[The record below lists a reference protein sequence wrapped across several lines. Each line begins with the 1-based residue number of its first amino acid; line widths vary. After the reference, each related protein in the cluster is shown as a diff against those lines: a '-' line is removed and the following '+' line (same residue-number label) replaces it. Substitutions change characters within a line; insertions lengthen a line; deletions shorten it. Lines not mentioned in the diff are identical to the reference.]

1 MKVHRPPRLALIML
15 KWIMPEAIYDDV
27 SGDLVELFH
36 WRIKRMSLF
45 KARLYFVKDTLFSMR
60 NISLRRKVSHKNST
74 AMFKNYFKV
83 AYRNIVRHK
92 FYSFANTFSLAFGI
106 ASTLLIALFVK
117 SELSFDDFHTKSEQ
131 LYRLNKYVNSE
142 SGVTKS
148 DESSG
153 LFGPTMV
160 EEFPEV
166 LAAMRYEGAG
176 NVALTNKEKSIRVPR
191 VSYVDGNFFEV
202 FDFKLLEGNPADAL
216 VRPSTLVLTESTAF
230 ALFGDENPIN
240 QVVRAMGGF
249 DYIVTGI
256 VANPPKNSHIQFNAL
271 ASWSTTVP
279 GVGPLNRQWMNN
291 WGTQGI
297 STYLLLAPSSDV
309 TALEAK
315 LPTFEQKHMPE
326 RAERYD
332 MYLQPFSDI
341 YLKSAD
347 ITFSKAMTGTRFI
360 YVLASVALAILLIA
374 IFNYVNIS
382 TAKATVRSKEV
393 GVRKVIGARRKQL
406 ILQHL
411 VESLV
416 MVLLATVIGGVLVA
430 LALPTF
436 NEFTSR
442 TLALTDID
450 TMMSLTMIGL
460 ILLIT
465 LVSGIYPALMIAGFK
480 TINVLKGSGNNQQ
493 GNLARQ
499 LLITFQFVITIVM
512 IAATAMISR
521 QTNFIQSVDLGYNNE
536 NVLMTEFSDAIY
548 EDRGPFVEA
557 LKANQY
563 TSDFALSQ
571 QTPVMSNIGYS
582 VFLGGLEE
590 NEVDVRLFRIDDK
603 FIDFYDMNLLAG
615 RNLDREIVTDRT
627 AVVINETM
635 LKLTG
640 WDEPIG
646 KTMRIGSDGPLF
658 TVIGVVEDFNFRSL
672 HSEVQPIVMQGTNR
686 PYSLSIKVTEA
697 TRADAVQALQD
708 IWMKHEPSE
717 PLSYSFLEDDLAA
730 FYDNENNILQAIM
743 IFAVI
748 SILISCFGLY
758 GLTAFTVERKFKEIG
773 IRKALG
779 AGESSILYMINKRFM
794 IITMIAFALAMP
806 LAWYLITQ
814 WLQGFAYRAP
824 LGADVFLIALSVT
837 VFITVATISLQT
849 LKAARTNPVKAL
861 RME

>member
-1 MKVHRPPRLALIML
+1 MKSHKPPRLALLIL

-36 WRIKRMSLF
+36 WRIKHKGLLN
-45 KARLYFVKDTLFSMR
+45 ARLYFVKDTLFSMR
-60 NISLRRKVSHKNST
+60 NISLRRKISHKNST

-83 AYRNIVRHK
+83 AYRNITRHK

-106 ASTLLIALFVK
+106 ASALLIALFVK
-117 SELSFDDFHTKSEQ
+117 SELSFDNFHTKSDQ
-131 LYRLNKYVNSE
+131 LYRLNKYVKSE
-142 SGVTKS
+142 SGISKS

-166 LAAMRYEGAG
+166 LAAVRYEGAG
-176 NVALTNKEKSIRVPR
+176 NIALTYQEKSIRVPR
-191 VSYVDGNFFEV
+191 VSYADANFFEV
-202 FDFKLLEGNPADAL
+202 FDFKLLEGNASNAL
-216 VRPSTLVLTESTAF
+216 ERPSSLVLTESTSY
-230 ALFGDENPIN
+230 ALFGDKNPIN
-240 QVVRAMGGF
+240 QVVKAMGGL

-279 GVGPLNRQWMNN
+279 GVGLLNREWMNN

-297 STYLLLAPSSDV
+297 STYLLLAPSSNLE
-309 TALEAK
+309 ALEAK
-315 LPTFEQKHMPE
+315 LPAFEQKHMPD

-332 MYLQPFSDI
+332 MYLQPFGDI

-347 ITFSKAMTGTRFI
+347 IRFSKAMTGTRFI

-393 GVRKVIGARRKQL
+393 GVRKVIGARKKQL

-411 VESLV
+411 VESFV
-416 MVLLATVIGGVLVA
+416 MVLLATLIGGVLVA

-436 NEFTSR
+436 NEFTNR
-442 TLALTDID
+442 TLALVDID
-450 TMMSLTMIGL
+450 AMMSLTMVVL

-480 TINVLKGSGNNQQ
+480 TINVLKGRGNHQQ

-499 LLITFQFVITIVM
+499 LLITLQFVITIVM
-512 IAATAMISR
+512 IAVTAMISR
-521 QTNFIQSVDLGYNNE
+521 QTRFIQSVDLGYNNE

-548 EDRGPFVEA
+548 EDRAPFVEA

-590 NEVDVRLFRIDDK
+590 NEIDVRLFRIDDK
-603 FIDFYDMNLLAG
+603 FIDFYDMSLLSG
-615 RNLDREIVTDRT
+615 RNLDRKIVTDRT
-627 AVVINETM
+627 AVIINETM

-640 WDEPIG
+640 WEEPIG

-658 TVIGVVEDFNFRSL
+658 MVIGVVEDFNFRSL

-697 TRADAVQALQD
+697 TRANAVAALQD
-708 IWMKHEPSE
+708 IWVQYEPSE

-730 FYDNENNILQAIM
+730 FYDNENNILKAVM

-758 GLTAFTVERKFKEIG
+758 GLTVFTVERKFKEIG

-779 AGESSILYMINKRFM
+779 AGESAIVYMINKRFM
-794 IITMIAFALAMP
+794 VITLIAFALAMP
-806 LAWYLITQ
+806 LAWYLISQ
-814 WLQGFAYRAP
+814 WLQEFAYRAP
-824 LGADVFLIALSVT
+824 LGLDVFVIALSVT
-837 VFITVATISLQT
+837 VAITVATISLQT

>member
-1 MKVHRPPRLALIML
+1 MKNHKPPRLALWML
-15 KWIMPEAIYDDV
+15 RQIIPEAIYDDV
-27 SGDLVELFH
+27 AGDLLELFH
-36 WRIKRMSLF
+36 WRIKRKGLF
-45 KARLYFVKDTLFSMR
+45 NARLYFVKDTFFSMR
-60 NISLRRKVSHKNST
+60 NISLRREISHKNST

-92 FYSFANTFSLAFGI
+92 FYSFANTLSLAFGI
-106 ASTLLIALFVK
+106 ASALLIALFVK
-117 SELSFDDFHTKSEQ
+117 SELSFDNFHEKSAQ

-166 LAAMRYEGAG
+166 LAAMRYEGAS
-176 NVALTNKEKSIRVPR
+176 NMALTYGEKSIRVPR
-191 VSYVDGNFFEV
+191 LAYADANFFQI
-202 FDFKLLEGNPADAL
+202 FDFDLLEGNPQDAL
-216 VRPSTLVLTESTAF
+216 QKPSSIVLTESTAY
-230 ALFGDENPIN
+230 ALFGDENPVN
-240 QVVRAMGGF
+240 QVVKAMGGF
-249 DYIVTGI
+249 DYVVTGI
-256 VANPPKNSHIQFNAL
+256 AANPPKNSHIQFNAL
-271 ASWSTTVP
+271 VSWSTTVP
-279 GVGPLNRQWMNN
+279 GVGPLSRQWMNN

-297 STYLLLAPSSDV
+297 ATYLLLAPSSDV
-309 TALEAK
+309 PALEAK
-315 LPTFEQKHMPE
+315 LPAFEQKHMPD
-326 RAERYD
+326 RADRYD
-332 MYLQPFSDI
+332 MYLQPFEDI

-347 ITFSKAMTGTRFI
+347 IRFSKAMTGTRFI
-360 YVLASVALAILLIA
+360 YVLASVALAILMIA

-393 GVRKVIGARRKQL
+393 GVRKVIGARKKQL

-411 VESLV
+411 VESFV
-416 MVLLATVIGGVLVA
+416 MVLLATLIGALLVA

-442 TLALTDID
+442 SLALADID
-450 TMMSLTMIGL
+450 FAMSLAILVLM
-460 ILLIT
+460 LLIT
-465 LVSGIYPALMIAGFK
+465 LASGIYPALMIAGFK
-480 TINVLKGSGNNQQ
+480 TINVLKGRGNHQQ

-499 LLITFQFVITIVM
+499 LLITLQFIITIVM
-512 IAATAMISR
+512 IAGTAMISR
-521 QTNFIQSVDLGYNNE
+521 QTRFIQSADLGYNKE

-548 EDRGPFVEA
+548 EDRQPFVDA
-557 LKANQY
+557 LRANQY
-563 TSDFALSQ
+563 TADFALSQ

-590 NEVDVRLFRIDDK
+590 NELDVRLFRVDDQ
-603 FIDFYDMNLLAG
+603 FIDFYDMKMIQG
-615 RNLDREIVTDRT
+615 RNLDRKIVTDRT
-627 AVVINETM
+627 AVIINQTM

-646 KTMRIGSDGPLF
+646 KTMRIGSDSPLF

-686 PYSLSIKVTEA
+686 PYSLAIKVTEA
-697 TRADAVQALQD
+697 TRASAVEALED
-708 IWMKHEPSE
+708 IWRQYEPSE

-730 FYDNENNILQAIM
+730 FYDNENNILKAVM

-779 AGESSILYMINKRFM
+779 AGESAIVLMINKRFM
-794 IITMIAFALAMP
+794 LITLMAFVLAMP
-806 LAWYLITQ
+806 LTWYLISE
-814 WLQGFAYRAP
+814 WLQEFAYRVS
-824 LGADVFLIALSVT
+824 LGVDVFFIALLVT
-837 VFITVATISLQT
+837 LVITVATISIQT

-861 RME
+861 RTE

>member
-1 MKVHRPPRLALIML
+1 MKAHRPPRLALMML

-36 WRIKRMSLF
+36 WRIKRKGLF
-45 KARLYFVKDTLFSMR
+45 NARLYFVKDTFFSMR
-60 NISLRRKVSHKNST
+60 NISLRRKITHKNST

-117 SELSFDDFHTKSEQ
+117 SELSFDNFHTNSEQ

-160 EEFPEV
+160 TEFPEV
-166 LAAMRYEGAG
+166 LAASRYEGAT
-176 NVALTNKEKSIRVPR
+176 NVALTHNEKSIRIPR
-191 VSYVDGNFFEV
+191 VSYVDDNFFEV
-202 FDFKLLEGNPADAL
+202 FDFKLLKGNPSDVL
-216 VRPSTLVLTESTAF
+216 TRPSTLVLTENTAY

-240 QVVRAMGGF
+240 KVVRAMGAF

-256 VANPPKNSHIQFNAL
+256 VANPPKNSHLQFNAL

-297 STYLLLAPSSDV
+297 STYLLLDPSSDV
-309 TALEAK
+309 KALEAK
-315 LPTFEQKHMPE
+315 FPAFEVKHMPD

-332 MYLQPFSDI
+332 MYLQPFNEV

-347 ITFSKAMTGTRFI
+347 IRFSKAMTGTRFI
-360 YVLASVALAILLIA
+360 YILASVALAILLIA

-393 GVRKVIGARRKQL
+393 GVRKVIGARKKQL

-416 MVLLATVIGGVLVA
+416 MVLLATLIGGVLVA

-450 TMMSLTMIGL
+450 TLMSLTILGL

-465 LVSGIYPALMIAGFK
+465 LISGIYPALMIAGFK
-480 TINVLKGSGNNQQ
+480 TISVLRGRGNNQQ

-512 IAATAMISR
+512 IAAAAMISR
-521 QTNFIQSVDLGYNNE
+521 QTNFIQSVDLGYDEE

-548 EDRGPFVEA
+548 EDSQPFVDA

-563 TSDFALSQ
+563 TSEFALSQ

-582 VFLGGLEE
+582 VYLGGLEE
-590 NEVDVRLFRIDDK
+590 SEVSVRLFRVDDK
-603 FIDFYDMNLLAG
+603 FIDFYDMNLLTG
-615 RNLDREIVTDRT
+615 RNLDRKIVTDRT
-627 AVVINETM
+627 AVIINETM

-646 KTMRIGSDGPLF
+646 KTLHIGNDGPLF

-672 HSEVQPIVMQGTNR
+672 RSEVQPIVMQGTNR

-697 TRADAVQALQD
+697 TRANAVAALQD
-708 IWMKHEPSE
+708 IWAQYEPSE
-717 PLSYSFLEDDLAA
+717 PLSYSFLEDNLTAL
-730 FYDNENNILQAIM
+730 YDNENNILKAIM

-794 IITMIAFALAMP
+794 VITMLAFVLAMP

-824 LGADVFLIALSVT
+824 LGADIFLIALSVT
-837 VFITVATISLQT
+837 LLITVATISLQT